1 VIDIDFPIE
10 WFSWHG
16 LMSAIGLLV
25 YALGSHALNQ
35 RRHPAAAVAW
45 VMMIVLLPEIGVPLY
60 LLFGTRK
67 LPKARRH
74 APLPIVEE
82 APADV
87 VPAWVQR
94 LSAAMSLPPARGYT
108 RLAIHA
114 EGRAARI
121 ALLET
126 VESARSRLDVSTF
139 ILGRDAFGDEFL
151 AHLERRAR
159 AGVQVRLLIDGMG
172 TWMGGRH
179 DFAAAR
185 AAGVQVAQFMPPLRS
200 PLRWPLRGRTNLRNH
215 RKLVIADSQRL
226 WSGGRNLAGEYFEG
240 SASRPP
246 WIDLTFDL
254 EGEVAGEAAAVFDAD
269 WTFAM
274 SPSRGDVSPLA
285 VRAWPQGRV
294 SGPAAQLLPS
304 GPDYADDT
312 VHTLLLTS
320 CYRARSR
327 ILVVTPYLVPD
338 ESLLLALS
346 LAARRGVRVDILVP
360 AHSNHRLADIS
371 RNRPMRELAAA
382 GARLWLSPIMVHAK
396 AVVIDEHMAM
406 AGSVNLD
413 SRSLF
418 LNYELMV
425 GFYHPGDITRF
436 SAWIE
441 ARIADALPYAA
452 SAPSLARYIGEG
464 LVLWLAF
471 QL

>member
-1 VIDIDFPIE
+1 MIDIDFPIE

-151 AHLERRAR
+151 AHLEPRAR
-159 AGVQVRLLIDGMG
+159 AGDGKRL
-172 TWMGGRH
+172 
-179 DFAAAR
+179 A
-185 AAGVQVAQFMPPLRS
+185 
-200 PLRWPLRGRTNLRNH
+200 H
-215 RKLVIADSQRL
+215 RCRRIAMD
-226 WSGGRNLAGEYFEG
+226 
-240 SASRPP
+240 
-246 WIDLTFDL
+246 
-254 EGEVAGEAAAVFDAD
+254 
-269 WTFAM
+269 
-274 SPSRGDVSPLA
+274 
-285 VRAWPQGRV
+285 
-294 SGPAAQLLPS
+294 QLLP
-304 GPDYADDT
+304 
-312 VHTLLLTS
+312 
-320 CYRARSR
+320 
-327 ILVVTPYLVPD
+327 
-338 ESLLLALS
+338 
-346 LAARRGVRVDILVP
+346 
-360 AHSNHRLADIS
+360 
-371 RNRPMRELAAA
+371 
-382 GARLWLSPIMVHAK
+382 
-396 AVVIDEHMAM
+396 
-406 AGSVNLD
+406 
-413 SRSLF
+413 
-418 LNYELMV
+418 
-425 GFYHPGDITRF
+425 
-436 SAWIE
+436 
-441 ARIADALPYAA
+441 
-452 SAPSLARYIGEG
+452 
-464 LVLWLAF
+464 
-471 QL
+471 

>member
-1 VIDIDFPIE
+1 MIDIDFPIE

-151 AHLERRAR
+151 GHLERRAR

-179 DFAAAR
+179 DFGSAR